1 MPETQLRSLEY
12 EPYEFTYE
20 AREISESSDWN
31 DLIQFGLR
39 KIERFVKSHVIEL
52 QIPEELTDGGRY
64 SPEARFIDEISD
76 ELDVI
81 EDKKAPLLCELSW
94 VLMSYT
100 EKVGISFW
108 GKTLDLFLMQS
119 DLMSF
124 FHFHS
129 QA

>member
-20 AREISESSDWN
+20 SREISESSDWN

-64 SPEARFIDEISD
+64 NVEARFIDEISD

-81 EDKKAPLLCELSW
+81 EDKKAPLLCEFNGFNVFHWRSSIFYQNLE
-94 VLMSYT
+94 L
-100 EKVGISFW
+100 KFIRR
-108 GKTLDLFLMQS
+108 KTLTDL
-119 DLMSF
+119 
-124 FHFHS
+124 HV
-129 QA
+129 

>member
-1 MPETQLRSLEY
+1 MPSGIPSLFTHAPYHITLTFSLINFPLHCSLTPHVRVLRVPETQLRSLDY

-52 QIPEELTDGGRY
+52 QIPQEYTEGGRY

-81 EDKKAPLLCELSW
+81 EDKKAPLLC
-94 VLMSYT
+94 
-100 EKVGISFW
+100 K
-108 GKTLDLFLMQS
+108 
-119 DLMSF
+119 
-124 FHFHS
+124 
-129 QA
+129 